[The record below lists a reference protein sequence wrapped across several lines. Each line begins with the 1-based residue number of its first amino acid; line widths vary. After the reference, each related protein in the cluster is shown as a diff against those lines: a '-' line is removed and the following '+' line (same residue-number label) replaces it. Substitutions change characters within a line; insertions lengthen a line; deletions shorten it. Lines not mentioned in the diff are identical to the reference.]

1 MNFSVPIEICWVAE
15 ASRNNRSVHTLWETE
30 LQLRS
35 LARYGAAEFLGR
47 ELIHAPPS
55 FQHWVNEKEIKGG
68 NDGLLL
74 RH

>member
-1 MNFSVPIEICWVAE
+1 MNVRVPIEICWVAE
-15 ASRNNRSVHTLWETE
+15 ASRNNRSVHTLGETE
-30 LQLRS
+30 LQLR
-35 LARYGAAEFLGR
+35 LLWAAEFLGR

-68 NDGLLL
+68 KDGLLL